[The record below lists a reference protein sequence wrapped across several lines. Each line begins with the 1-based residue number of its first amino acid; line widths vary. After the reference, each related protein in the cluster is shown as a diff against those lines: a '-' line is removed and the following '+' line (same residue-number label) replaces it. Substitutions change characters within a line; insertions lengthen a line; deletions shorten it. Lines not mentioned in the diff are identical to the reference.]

1 MDNQFLR
8 QVAGVFQ
15 NDNLEDYTFIFPNR
29 RSSLFFKKYL
39 GELRNKP
46 FFSPRILTISE
57 LFAELS
63 PLKALDNLPLMLE
76 LWEVWTQVQLNI
88 LSEQA
93 VEGEQAQLRLEN
105 LDDFIVWGGIILSDF
120 STIDQYIIPAQ
131 SIFQNL
137 KDLGQIHQD
146 WSFLNSTQ
154 TAALSKLM
162 GLQKNLT
169 GRGIKKKYFD
179 LWNMMLPVY
188 ESFHKRLH
196 KEGKAYPAMQA
207 RFVAESILDRRT
219 PEECTIVKDKLAA
232 LKQVAFVGFSAPT
245 ECEKVLMRCFSDK
258 DGFGLF
264 YWDFY
269 SDMLKASHNRS
280 SLLISKCV
288 AEFKCSRPIADK
300 NGGLKRDK
308 CKFSLIPAGG
318 YTEQA
323 MLAASILKEI
333 MTTDTEPIDTAVVI
347 SDEMLLL
354 PLLGLIEDMPINV
367 TMGYPLRAT
376 AASSFIIS
384 LMNLHTRASV
394 RRENKIYL
402 SGNILR
408 SILNHSYVQM
418 LSSKQTSAASDY
430 IMEAN
435 MIYIDSS
442 ILAGEKPL
450 GVEEESVQKLL
461 QLLIPT
467 KDMFPAE
474 GQSDNSSELLKA
486 IVAYQRN
493 IIEYIAGYLPSRER
507 SFLNVYHDILDGL
520 YSYNMKFSRFRTIY
534 SILRSYLKSAMI
546 AFRGEPLQ
554 GVQIMGPLETRAL
567 DFERII
573 ILSFNEGIY
582 PANGVQASSIPYFLR
597 KSFGLP
603 TYEDNDSISA
613 YNFYRL
619 IQRAQEVYMIYDTTT
634 TDSSRAKEESRFV
647 KQLVYD
653 FGVELCKKQYRFPL
667 PSSTKRYEGDI
678 VLNST
683 DIKRFRRFFSDYTP
697 LQHARYL
704 SPTSLNMYI
713 NCQRKFFL
721 AKILGVADDAELS
734 DTVEANTYGDIYHKC
749 MQMLYDSFKTKEQ
762 HGLYIDSD
770 IADKIQE
777 KAKDDT
783 YIDNLIQLAFEEV
796 MHISTI
802 EGENLI
808 IKESVKKYIKQTLVV
823 DSQRAEISPF
833 TLVANEYPISMSL
846 HSCYMSATLDRYE
859 KEGSLLRVC
868 DYKTGVFLDVS
879 QSDMLEKLKSM
890 NFGLRNEIPLFPYK
904 QLTDTESEEILNAVF
919 SREKRERYYEILFQ
933 LLFYALLL
941 SRKLNYSGDIELTV
955 FQLRI
960 IDKCGPVTLGISSEF
975 LQKFDERLKLLTEEL
990 RAKASENTSAVF
1002 SVCQNTA
1009 VCAYCDFNKYCRR
1022 SS

>member
-8 QVAGVFQ
+8 HVAGVFQ
-15 NDNLEDYTFIFPNR
+15 DDNLEDYTFIFPNR
-29 RSSLFFKKYL
+29 RSSLFFKKHL
-39 GELRNKP
+39 GELRSKP

-63 PLKALDNLPLMLE
+63 PLKVSDNLPLMLE
-76 LWEVWTQVQLNI
+76 LWEVWTQVQLRI
-88 LSEQA
+88 LSEQGI
-93 VEGEQAQLRLEN
+93 EGEQAQARLEN

-162 GLQKNLT
+162 GLHKNLT

-188 ESFHKRLH
+188 TSFHERLQE
-196 KEGKAYPAMQA
+196 EGKAYPAMQA
-207 RFVAESILDRRT
+207 RFVAESILGRRT
-219 PEECTIVKDKLAA
+219 QEECATVKEKLAA
-232 LKQVAFVGFSAPT
+232 LKQVAFIGFSAPT
-245 ECEKVLMRCFSDK
+245 ECEKVLMRYFSDK

-269 SDMLKASHNRS
+269 SDMLKASHNRA
-280 SLLISKCV
+280 SLLISECV
-288 AEFKCSRPIADK
+288 TEFKCSRPIADK
-300 NGGLKRDK
+300 NGGLKSGK

-333 MTTDTEPIDTAVVI
+333 MATDTEPIDTAVVV
-347 SDEMLLL
+347 SDETLLL

-384 LMNLHTRASV
+384 LMNLHIRASV
-394 RRENKIYL
+394 RKENKIYL

-418 LSSKQTSAASDY
+418 LNSEQVSAASAY

-435 MIYIDSS
+435 MIYIDSNT
-442 ILAGEKPL
+442 LAGDKPL
-450 GVEEESVQKLL
+450 GVEEDSVRKLL

-467 KDMFPAE
+467 KNMFPSE
-474 GQSDNSSELLKA
+474 EQSANSSELLKA
-486 IVAYQRN
+486 IVTYQRN
-493 IIEYIAGYLPSRER
+493 IIEYIASYLPSRER

-534 SILRSYLKSAMI
+534 SILRSYLKSAMVS
-546 AFRGEPLQ
+546 FRGEPLQ

-582 PANGVQASSIPYFLR
+582 PANGVQTSSIPYFLR
-597 KSFGLP
+597 KSFALP

-619 IQRAQEVYMIYDTTT
+619 IQRAQEVYMIYDTTA
-634 TDSSRAKEESRFV
+634 TDSSRTKEESRFV

-667 PSSTKRYEGDI
+667 PSSTKVYEDDI

-697 LQHARYL
+697 PQHRRYL
-704 SPTSLNMYI
+704 SPTSLNLYI
-713 NCQRKFFL
+713 TCQRKFFL
-721 AKILGVADDAELS
+721 SKILGLADEAELS

-770 IADKIQE
+770 MADRIRE
-777 KAKDDT
+777 KAKDEA
-783 YIDNLIQLAFEEV
+783 YIDNLIQLAFEDV

-808 IKESVKKYIKQTLVV
+808 IKESVKKYIRQTLAV
-823 DSQRAEISPF
+823 DCQRAETEPF
-833 TLVANEYPISMSL
+833 TLVANEYFIGREL

-859 KEGSLLRVC
+859 KEGNLLRVC

-879 QSDMLEKLKSM
+879 QSNMLEKLRTM
-890 NFGLRNEIPLFPYK
+890 GFNLRNSIPFFPYK
-904 QLTDTESEEILNAVF
+904 LLPDAESEEILNAIF
-919 SREKRERYYEILFQ
+919 SGEKRERYYEILFQ

-941 SRKLNYSGDIELTV
+941 SQKLNYTGNMELAIY
-955 FQLRI
+955 QLRI
-960 IDKCGPVTLGISSEF
+960 IDKCGPVSIGISSEF
-975 LQKFDERLKLLTEEL
+975 LQKFDERLRQLTEEL
-990 RAKASENTSAVF
+990 RAKASENTPAVF
-1002 SVCQNTA
+1002 SVCKNTA
-1009 VCAYCDFNKYCRR
+1009 VCEHCDFDKYCRR
-1022 SS
+1022 S